1 MPLMLPVACR
11 GGQQLN
17 VTFTG
22 SDIFSVQPVNAVSLS
37 FPQISLVDTDTP
49 KYATASGNAT
59 VYFVDAVL
67 ATNSTITAFIDK
79 GKKCAW

>member
-22 SDIFSVQPVNAVSLS
+22 SDIFSVQPVNAVAVILEKLGCAGGVGGHVRTS
-37 FPQISLVDTDTP
+37 FAAGARSRSVG
-49 KYATASGNAT
+49 AG
-59 VYFVDAVL
+59 
-67 ATNSTITAFIDK
+67 
-79 GKKCAW
+79 WR